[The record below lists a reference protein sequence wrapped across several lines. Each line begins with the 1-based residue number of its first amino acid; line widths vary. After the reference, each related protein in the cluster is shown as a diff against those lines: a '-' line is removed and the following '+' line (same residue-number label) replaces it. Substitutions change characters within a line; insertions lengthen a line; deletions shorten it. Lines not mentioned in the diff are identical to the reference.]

1 MLKYFGL
8 RKKLLVFLLTPMILI
23 LTVTNYITYQSV
35 YSTLD
40 KKTQEMM
47 LASSLRVAKDLEI
60 WTKEK
65 EVLVLNQTALLG
77 QKQYTDNEI
86 VNFLAAAQNVSPGI
100 RNVILSRENGS
111 ILDAQAQYHAGG
123 IDLRQSSWYQKA
135 LITTGCVYSDIYKNP
150 IDQTPTIAIA
160 QSVTVNGNPIGVLTI
175 ELDLSY
181 IKTITAPVKIGE
193 TGYVFMLDRNA
204 YYLAHP
210 KFKITDQLPNAAE
223 LMPVYQKEEA
233 GVARIVF
240 AGIPRFN
247 AYATVGQTGWI
258 LVGTVPVDEV
268 FQDATDMN
276 RRNLIISVVGLL
288 LLIGIIFFVIEA
300 VVRSI
305 RTIAH
310 SAEQIAAGNLRINKS
325 SGAAK
330 LPRDEIGMLAENFDI
345 MTANLRTIVK
355 QVSVNAEKIAQSSE
369 QFTVSSTSSSTA
381 SQQVASALAAVSS
394 GAERQLTAV
403 EQTAGGV
410 KKLSHDM
417 DTLAASSSEA
427 AGLADKSVAEA
438 KVGQQAVRQAVAQMD
453 HIHQSS
459 RQIETAII
467 KVTASSG
474 QITRIVD
481 MIANIAG
488 QTNLLA
494 LNAAIE
500 AARAG
505 EVGKGFAVVAEEV
518 RKLAEDSQAAA
529 KQITTLINENKVD
542 IDNAVSS
549 IAEGT
554 KNVQTG
560 ITVVNQA
567 GQSFNEIAEQVAL
580 ASVQVR
586 EISTSLS
593 RMAAESQEVSAKV
606 QEINGIST
614 DAAQQTQAVFQ
625 STQEQ
630 LLAAQEITASSQ
642 YLLEMAR
649 ELQNSIRKFKL

>member
-288 LLIGIIFFVIEA
+288 LLIGIIFVIEA